1 MRRTVRIP
9 GLVFATM
16 VVAAAFLTAQTH
28 GEKESFT
35 AIAIANNELASGAG
49 TVLIDVTRWS
59 TDAEAAVL
67 VKALQEGGPQELLE
81 KLRDQRST
89 GTIRTPD
96 SLAYDLRFAQQ
107 TPAEDGGRR
116 IILATDR
123 PMSFWETWFQPR
135 TIDYP
140 FTVIQMQIGRDG
152 HGKGTLS
159 YATRVIAN
167 GKFIELENFGTS
179 PIMLTEIQATTKRP
193 D

>member
-67 VKALQEGGPQELLE
+67 LKVLQEGGP
-81 KLRDQRST
+81 
-89 GTIRTPD
+89 
-96 SLAYDLRFAQQ
+96 
-107 TPAEDGGRR
+107 
-116 IILATDR
+116 
-123 PMSFWETWFQPR
+123 
-135 TIDYP
+135 
-140 FTVIQMQIGRDG
+140 
-152 HGKGTLS
+152 
-159 YATRVIAN
+159 
-167 GKFIELENFGTS
+167 
-179 PIMLTEIQATTKRP
+179 
-193 D
+193 